1 MTNSFDAR
9 SALATSEN
17 QAEHQLTALLDR
29 VPGYAGYRDKEDR
42 RDADRAIRENIAQ
55 GLSTVTDRVDR
66 VARDL
71 ADRRKMHEVSAVD
84 PWIQALRHLQDRI
97 LTASY
102 GYGGVFG
109 DTSIDAEALDQLR
122 LFDEALLERLQALEG
137 PTEALEAAL
146 VADGDYQGSVDR
158 GLAVTRDLASS
169 FDHRTNVVTTG
180 TAATETNVLAALEA
194 PGLPAVSASWSL
206 DAGDAV
212 SILGDDYIVDARLH
226 VGSGNEALRLF
237 RLGERAAGRWL
248 FVPHDTSKSQALA
261 QVSTDFATGNGEP
274 VSKGQGNA
282 EMIGPSGA
290 PRSAAASYQVFMKT
304 DNPDGRTIIVEWPNE
319 RMVWTGET
327 VAAND
332 VTIYGSSGGTT

>member
-9 SALATSEN
+9 SALAASEN

-55 GLSTVTDRVDR
+55 GLSTVTDRVER

-71 ADRRKMHEVSAVD
+71 ANRRKMQEVSAID
-84 PWIQALRHLQDRI
+84 PWIQSLRHLQDRI
-97 LTASY
+97 RTASY

-109 DTSIDAEALDQLR
+109 KSSIDAAAIDQLR
-122 LFDEALLERLQALEG
+122 SFDEALLGRLQALEA

-146 VADGDYQGSVDR
+146 VADGDYQESIDR
-158 GLAVTRDLASS
+158 GLAVTRELASS
-169 FDHRTNVVTTG
+169 FDHRNDVVTTG
-180 TAATETNVLAALEA
+180 TATTETSVLAALES
-194 PGLPAVSASWSL
+194 PGSPAVPRSWSL

-226 VGSGNEALRLF
+226 VGSGNDALRLF
-237 RLGERAAGRWL
+237 RLGERAAGQWL
-248 FVPHDTSKSQALA
+248 FVPYDSTMQQALVRVTGNSPA
-261 QVSTDFATGNGEP
+261 GNGEP
-274 VSKGQGNA
+274 VSQGQGNA
-282 EMIGPSGA
+282 EMIGPSGD
-290 PRSAAASYQVFMKT
+290 PRSASATYQLWVT
-304 DNPDGRTIIVEWPNE
+304 ADNPEGRTIIVEWPNE
-319 RMVWTGET
+319 RMIWTGEI

-332 VTIYGSSGGTT
+332 VTIYCSSRGPT